1 MRIEKEKQ
9 GIVVG
14 KDKRLD
20 LGDGIM
26 DAKQKWNRIVALH
39 KQYYKSP
46 ETTIQNVWENI
57 CVEILGFSRLEGEVD
72 RHRNIYLGST
82 ERVIPDVIVK
92 DSKKDLFVIELKLH
106 NAVFEDGMRRQ
117 LFSYLKQLKLNVGVL
132 VCEKLYIYGYD
143 YSKQDNEQLCVEIP
157 FEEDYA
163 DGEKFVEMF
172 SKVGFSEGSVQKYVY
187 EKNEFNL
194 NVKTMS
200 QKITADFVRALIF
213 EHFNKTYTEDEIKAV
228 LDGVSIEI
236 NKKATDIFIPPKP
249 SVLPVDPIDRMD
261 KEKAY
266 FLLRRNAVQ
275 ITKPFTFA
283 SLNKNG
289 SIYWANPPVSV
300 LTEDWWIVLND
311 SKKRELHYLFI
322 PKNQFSQSQF
332 RIRQD
337 KNAIDFQVTYG
348 SSTFVE
354 CRSKVAFLPFVKGT
368 VKY

>member
-1 MRIEKEKQ
+1 
-9 GIVVG
+9 
-14 KDKRLD
+14 
-20 LGDGIM
+20 M
-26 DAKQKWNRIVALH
+26 DSKQKWNRIVELH

-57 CVEILGFSRLEGEVD
+57 CVEILGFSRLDGEVD

-117 LFSYLKQLKLNVGVL
+117 LFSYLKQLKVNVGVL

-143 YSKQDNEQLCVEIP
+143 YSKQDSEQLCVEIP
-157 FEEDYA
+157 FEEDSV
-163 DGEKFVEMF
+163 DGEKFVELF
-172 SKVGFSEGSVQKYVY
+172 CKAGFSEGSVQKYVY
-187 EKNEFNL
+187 GKNEFSL

-200 QKITADFVRALIF
+200 QKITVDFVRALIS

-228 LDGVSIEI
+228 IDGISIEI
-236 NKKATDIFIPPKP
+236 NKKATGIVTPPPKP
-249 SVLPVDPIDRMD
+249 PVPPVDPIDRID

-266 FLLRRNAVQ
+266 FLLRQNAVQ

-289 SIYWANPPVSV
+289 SVYWANPPVSV
-300 LTEDWWIVLND
+300 LKQDWWIVLND
-311 SKKRELHYLFI
+311 SKKRELHYLFV
-322 PKNQFSQSQF
+322 PKNQFSESQF
-332 RIRQD
+332 RIRKD
-337 KNAIDFQVTYG
+337 KNAIDFQVIYG
-348 SSTFVE
+348 SQNFVD
-354 CRSKVAFLPFVKGT
+354 CRSKVPFVSFVKGN